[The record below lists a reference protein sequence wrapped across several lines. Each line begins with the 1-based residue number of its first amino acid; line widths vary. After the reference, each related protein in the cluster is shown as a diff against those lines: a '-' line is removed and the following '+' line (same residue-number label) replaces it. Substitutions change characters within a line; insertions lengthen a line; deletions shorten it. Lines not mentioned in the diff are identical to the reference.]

1 MQSTDEAN
9 LISHMT
15 SMSCIG
21 VNKVFPIY
29 DEGASWRVI
38 FGRKSNSKSINAL
51 SDISLEVPKG
61 KFVGILG
68 HNGAGKSTLLR
79 TLGGVYS
86 PTSGQIKSEGYI
98 SSLFELGGFGNRYL
112 TGREYATR
120 LLRFHGVK
128 KSELTDLV
136 EGIHDFSELN
146 QSFDQ
151 RIQSYSSGMAAR
163 LYFATATAIQ
173 HDIYLVDEILSVGD
187 EHFQTKCWQRLRERF
202 AQGSS
207 GVLVTHDWA
216 AILKLCEQ
224 AHIMNRGQIIYS
236 DRSDKVVQKY
246 LNLPKPEKKAIS
258 FTENVLDHY
267 TVQSNQDSQI
277 VVEVELKE
285 DIPVDLSYSIE
296 MLRVGIGWEIILLQD
311 CGLVADKVGRY
322 RVCITIPKLPL
333 VSGRYYLNL
342 FLNGLRAE
350 NGSRE
355 SYDVRS
361 WTVGNGIDLIVEGP
375 RHDFDLIFP
384 VTWNQKS

>member
-187 EHFQTKCWQRLRERF
+187 EHFQTKC
-202 AQGSS
+202 
-207 GVLVTHDWA
+207 
-216 AILKLCEQ
+216 
-224 AHIMNRGQIIYS
+224 
-236 DRSDKVVQKY
+236 
-246 LNLPKPEKKAIS
+246 
-258 FTENVLDHY
+258 
-267 TVQSNQDSQI
+267 
-277 VVEVELKE
+277 
-285 DIPVDLSYSIE
+285 
-296 MLRVGIGWEIILLQD
+296 
-311 CGLVADKVGRY
+311 
-322 RVCITIPKLPL
+322 
-333 VSGRYYLNL
+333 
-342 FLNGLRAE
+342 
-350 NGSRE
+350 
-355 SYDVRS
+355 
-361 WTVGNGIDLIVEGP
+361 
-375 RHDFDLIFP
+375 
-384 VTWNQKS
+384 